1 LNNTCE
7 AMQGPMFA
15 ASSDGCAV
23 GVWQAGNPCGPAV
36 LLLHGFSLDHT
47 IWDRVCADPELNRY
61 CHLVAPDLRGHGLSG
76 HPTGPA
82 SYSDGTLWA
91 DDLEAV
97 IRLLG
102 LREPVVVAWSY
113 AGRMVNDYL
122 RKYGSTNLA
131 GINYVAAATL
141 SDVDTIGPAHPI
153 LADLCS
159 SQPERVGK
167 ACARFVQEVLGQA
180 PGTPEYEQLSQMLG
194 QTPAHERAWLRNR
207 ILDYDPLLAELQ
219 IPVLASHGSGDTVV
233 LPALADKLVLRLP
246 QCRASLYEDAGHAP
260 FMDAPVRFCRELLA
274 FTKELNPA

>member
-1 LNNTCE
+1 
-7 AMQGPMFA
+7 
-15 ASSDGCAV
+15 
-23 GVWQAGNPCGPAV
+23 V

-47 IWDRVCADPELNRY
+47 IWDCVYEDPELNRY

-76 HPTGPA
+76 HPTGAA

-102 LREPVVVAWSY
+102 LRKPVVVAWSY

-141 SDVDTIGPAHPI
+141 SDVSTVGPAHPI
-153 LADLCS
+153 LADLCA
-159 SQPERVGK
+159 SQPERVSK
-167 ACARFVQEVLGQA
+167 ACSFFVQEVLGQS
-180 PGTPEYEQLSQMLG
+180 PGTPKYEQFVQMLG
-194 QTPAHERAWLRNR
+194 QTPAHERALLRNR
-207 ILDYDPLLAELQ
+207 VLDYDLLLAELQ
-219 IPVLASHGSGDTVV
+219 LPVLASHGSGDNVV
-233 LPALADKLVLRLP
+233 LPALTHKLVSRLP

-260 FMDAPVRFCRELLA
+260 FIDAPVRFCRELLA
-274 FTKELNPA
+274 FTKAANFS